1 MQYAARSS
9 GSQGVSRLERATR
22 GREGPARVGGGIEIC
37 HLCSMLGSE
46 TARHDPDGY
55 A

>member
-1 MQYAARSS
+1 MKYAARSS